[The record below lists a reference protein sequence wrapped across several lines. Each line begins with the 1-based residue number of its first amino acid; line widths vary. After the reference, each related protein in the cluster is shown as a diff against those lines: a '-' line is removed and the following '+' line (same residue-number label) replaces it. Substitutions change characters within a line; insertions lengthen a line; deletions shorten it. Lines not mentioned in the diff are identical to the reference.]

1 MAISQIV
8 ARHFDR
14 KTVQALARKGITV
27 TGLQAIP
34 GTGAMPFANAT
45 TGYVVNDNGTSR
57 IWTFAQ
63 VREAGK

>member
-1 MAISQIV
+1 
-8 ARHFDR
+8 
-14 KTVQALARKGITV
+14 
-27 TGLQAIP
+27 
-34 GTGAMPFANAT
+34 MPFANAT